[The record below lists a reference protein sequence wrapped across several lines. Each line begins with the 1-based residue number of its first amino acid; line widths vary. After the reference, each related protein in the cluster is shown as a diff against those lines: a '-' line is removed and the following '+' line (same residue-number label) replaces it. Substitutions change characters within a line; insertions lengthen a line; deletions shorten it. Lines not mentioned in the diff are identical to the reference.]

1 MLLTEAAGKQLLRAA
16 HIPTADGIVVR
27 DEVDLALSGPWV
39 FPVAAK
45 AQVSAGGRGKAGG
58 ILRCDDDEQLES
70 AVRNIMTATFSGETP
85 TGVLVEPW
93 LSIEREL
100 YLSVVLEPSAEGYS
114 ILYSPTGGVEIE
126 SAQNIVAMP
135 FGRPA
140 DYRAHRLRELLSTV
154 EPDEVVREQVIA
166 IARRLLDVVARH
178 EATTVEVNPLA
189 YSNRSLIAVDA
200 KIVLDDLAEFRQA
213 TTAEQLTLA
222 HAHED
227 AVAAACRA
235 ARLVFVPLGG
245 SVGLISGGAG
255 MTMRAMD
262 AVAEAGGSAA
272 GFLDISNNPTPEGI
286 AVAVESL
293 QQLEGVDR
301 ILISIFGGG
310 LDVGRIAKTVT
321 GLLDAK
327 RISLPVAFR
336 LSGAGRD
343 TASRYLAER
352 GLTNHDSLESAVAKL
367 LVTEAVG

>member
-1 MLLTEAAGKQLLRAA
+1 MLLTEAAGKQLLRTAR
-16 HIPTADGIVVR
+16 IPTADGVVVR
-27 DEVDLALSGPWV
+27 DEDDLALYGPWV

-45 AQVSAGGRGKAGG
+45 AQVAAGGRGKAGG
-58 ILRCDDDEQLES
+58 VLRCDDDDQLRAALS
-70 AVRNIMTATFSGETP
+70 QIMATTFSGETP

-100 YLSVVLEPSAEGYS
+100 YLSVVLDPSASGFS

-126 SAQNIVAMP
+126 SAQNVVSLPI
-135 FGRPA
+135 GRTA
-140 DYRAHRLRELLSTV
+140 DYRAHQFRELLSSI
-154 EPDEVVREQVIA
+154 EPDEGIREQVIA
-166 IARRLLDVVARH
+166 VARRLLDIVVRH
-178 EATTVEVNPLA
+178 EATTVEINPLA
-189 YSNRSLIAVDA
+189 YSNRALVAVDA
-200 KIVLDDLAEFRQA
+200 KIVLDDSAEFRQA
-213 TTAEQLTLA
+213 STAEQLRLA
-222 HAHED
+222 HAQED

-262 AVAEAGGSAA
+262 AVAESGGSAA

-286 AVAVESL
+286 AVAVEAL

-321 GLLDAK
+321 GLLDEN
-327 RISLPVAFR
+327 RIALPVAFR

-343 TASRYLAER
+343 VASQYLAER
-352 GLTNHDSLESAVAKL
+352 GLTNHESLESAVAEL
-367 LVTEAVG
+367 LVTEVVG